1 MKIIIAPDSFKESL
15 SASAVAEQIRAGF
28 CEIFPDADYRLLPV
42 ADGGEGTVAAL
53 VAATAGRIVPA
64 RVTGP
69 LGEPVEAFY
78 GLSGDGSTAY
88 IEMAAASG
96 LTLVPLS
103 RRNPLASTS
112 YGTGELIRLALDAG
126 LQHIL
131 IGIGGSATNDCGAG
145 MLQALGARLLDT
157 VGVEVG
163 LGGGELARVSL
174 LDIRGLHP
182 GLRSCRLEVA
192 CDVDNPL
199 TGPNGAS
206 QVYGPQK
213 GATSEM
219 VSRLDSNLVHFGRL
233 LAGAFSRQ
241 VSELAGAGAAGGMGA
256 ALLALGAA
264 LRPGIDIVCE
274 LVDLE
279 SELQDAVLLITG
291 EGRIDGQTA
300 SGKTPVGVAARA
312 ARHGVPVIAIAGSL
326 GEGAEVVQRHGIS
339 AVFSVLNRVCS
350 LPEAID
356 QAADNI
362 RITAR
367 NIAAT
372 FRLGANLDKE
382 KNERGSTGKSGS

>member
-15 SASAVAEQIRAGF
+15 SAPAVAEQIKAGF
-28 CEIFPDADYRLLPV
+28 LEIFPDADYRLLPV
-42 ADGGEGTVAAL
+42 ADGGEGTVNAL
-53 VAATAGRIVPA
+53 VAATGGRLVPA

-78 GLSGDGSTAY
+78 GLSGDGRTAY

-96 LTLVPLS
+96 LVLVPSLL
-103 RRNPLASTS
+103 RNPLVTTS
-112 YGTGELIRLALDAG
+112 FGTGQLIRLALDAG

-145 MLQALGARLLDT
+145 MLQALGAKLLDT
-157 VGVEVG
+157 AGEEIG
-163 LGGGELARVSL
+163 SGGGELSRVAS
-174 LDIRGLHP
+174 LDIGGLHP
-182 GLRSCRLEVA
+182 ALRTCRLEVA

-213 GATSEM
+213 GATDEM
-219 VSRLDSNLVHFGRL
+219 IVQLDANLAHFGRL
-233 LAGAFSRQ
+233 LAGVFRRQ
-241 VSELAGAGAAGGMGA
+241 VNELAGAGAAGGMGA
-256 ALLALGAA
+256 ALLALGGAM
-264 LRPGIDIVCE
+264 RPGIDVICD

-279 SELQDAVLLITG
+279 NALEDAALLITG
-291 EGRIDGQTA
+291 EGRIDAQTA
-300 SGKTPVGVAARA
+300 CGKTPVGVAARA
-312 ARHGVPVIAIAGSL
+312 ARHGVPVIALAGSL
-326 GEGAEVVQRHGIS
+326 GDGAEVVYRHGIS

-350 LPEAID
+350 QTEAFD

-372 FRLGANLDKE
+372 LRHGLAPDEE
-382 KNERGSTGKSGS
+382 KR